1 MLQLSQK
8 PTIPWYND
16 FIGVAYRYYDLRMN
30 VVPLFDDRKVA
41 ADLWHRTI
49 RNWIDPSIKVRFV
62 DSGDKYWFILAS
74 ETKNPDTNQSFYK
87 ILAKSENYE
96 RFKNGH
102 EGEAYLRLGVYSK
115 KYFNDVKGDA
125 ICNCGHEKE
134 DHDDEDEQHDC
145 LYEDCDCMKFESF
158 QVNLLK
164 KKKTVTDIA
173 FLDESEVKDDA
184 LAWNCL
190 NTNKYKESNE

>member
-30 VVPLFDDRKVA
+30 VVPLFNDRKVA

-62 DSGDKYWFILAS
+62 ESGDKYWFILAS

-134 DHDDEDEQHDC
+134 DHDDEDERHDC

-173 FLDESEVKDDA
+173 FLDESDVKDDA